1 MVKLV
6 NFWIN
11 GYKMTGIT
19 EVNFYCKKAH
29 HATITSSPTSND
41 DESGEKRRSGSSKSS
56 SKSAWPEPD
65 PSRMIAFKPSRR
77 AEFGFMQPIPG
88 GGMFLFPSI
97 FADLIKRLPPP
108 HCFQV
113 TIPKRNIKIFKC
125 YNHFLN

>member
-1 MVKLV
+1 
-6 NFWIN
+6 
-11 GYKMTGIT
+11 MTGIT
-19 EVNFYCKKAH
+19 VFNFSCSVVKKAH
-29 HATITSSPTSND
+29 HTAITSSPTSND

-56 SKSAWPEPD
+56 SKGAWPEPD

-113 TIPKRNIKIFKC
+113 TIPKRNIKSNFLKY
-125 YNHFLN
+125 YNHFFLN